1 MAMVIGFL
9 AVNAILHGAVIARY
23 GVRGNN
29 LPFLLG
35 ALAYAA
41 LALAVYLSVPYALW
55 GVLIFSIV
63 GITGLTITFNK
74 PVRDKTFD
82 RLIWLLDAA
91 TIVLVGY
98 LLFVA

>member
-1 MAMVIGFL
+1 MAMLTGFL
-9 AVNAILHGAVIARY
+9 AVNAILHAAVIARY

-41 LALAVYLSVPYALW
+41 LALAVYLSVPYSLW
-55 GVLIFSIV
+55 GVLVFSVV
-63 GITGLTITFNK
+63 GITGLTITFDK

-82 RLIWLLDAA
+82 RLIWLLDAV
-91 TIVLVGY
+91 TILLVGY

>member
-1 MAMVIGFL
+1 MAMLTGFL
-9 AVNAILHGAVIARY
+9 AANAILHGVVIVRY
-23 GVRGNN
+23 GVCGNN

-41 LALAVYLSVPYALW
+41 LALAVYLSVPHALW
-55 GVLIFSIV
+55 GVLVFSIV
-63 GITGLTITFNK
+63 GITGLTITFDK

-91 TIVLVGY
+91 TILLVGY
-98 LLFVA
+98 LLFVT

>member
-1 MAMVIGFL
+1 MALLIGFL
-9 AVNAILHGAVIARY
+9 SVNTILHAAVVARY

-35 ALAYAA
+35 AFAYAA
-41 LALAVYLSVPYALW
+41 LALALYLSVPYAMW
-55 GVLIFSIV
+55 GVLGFSII

-91 TIVLVGY
+91 TILLVGY
-98 LLFVA
+98 LLLVA